1 MPGNDLVIRAEGLS
15 KCFGELLAVDQLNLS
30 VRRAEV
36 FGFLGPNGCGKS
48 TTIRMLCGLLLPSA
62 GRIEVLGSQIPRD
75 AEALKRRIGYMT
87 QKFSLYEDLS
97 ISENL
102 EFLAAIQGLDRR
114 QARQRIDELLQRYW
128 LGDRRKQLAGTLSG
142 GQKQRLAL
150 AGAVLHKPDL
160 LLLDEPTSAVD
171 PQSRREFWDSL
182 FELADAGTTLLVSTH
197 YMDEAERCTRLGIL
211 DRGRLVADGSPSELM
226 ANLPGQPLLVECPQP
241 RLAQQA
247 LQSLSGVLALTQVGN
262 ALRVLMASTA
272 GKPAEQ
278 LAAHLKTAG
287 IPARIT
293 AAAANLEDVFVS
305 VTQRPLHA
313 TRPTAGHPA

>member
-1 MPGNDLVIRAEGLS
+1 MNSAEPVIRCRGLS
-15 KCFGELLAVDQLNLS
+15 KRFGALTAVDALDLN

-36 FGFLGPNGCGKS
+36 FGFLGPNGSGKS

-62 GRIEVLGSQIPRD
+62 GEIEVLGCQIPRD

-97 ISENL
+97 VLENL
-102 EFLAAIQGLDRR
+102 QFLATVQGLGKAA
-114 QARQRIDELLQRYW
+114 ARSRIAELLERYW
-128 LGDRRKQLAGTLSG
+128 LTELRQQMAGTLSG

-182 FELADAGTTLLVSTH
+182 FELAEAGTTLLVSTH

-211 DRGRLVADGSPSELM
+211 DAGRLVADGSPRELLD
-226 ANLPGQPLLVECPQP
+226 ALPGQPLLVECEQP
-241 RLAQQA
+241 RQAQRA
-247 LQSLSGVLALTQVGN
+247 LQGCPEVLAMAQIGA
-262 ALRVLMASTA
+262 ALRVLVA
-272 GKPAEQ
+272 GTDAR
-278 LAAHLKTAG
+278 AA
-287 IPARIT
+287 IARRLD
-293 AAAANLEDVFVS
+293 AVRLDARLHDAPANLEDVFVS
-305 VTQRPLHA
+305 VTRQPVQVRP
-313 TRPTAGHPA
+313 